1 MGLDFINNQ
10 VDIGV
15 RVEVPAEVFKHITDE
30 VYEAKILY
38 RTQLYNDVVRTF
50 CMNPYGFVVTE
61 NNNGLMTVNGHSY
74 AHKKSENTNFAIL
87 VSKQFTEP
95 FHEPIEYGKCIA
107 TLANMLG
114 GGFTSTP

>member
-1 MGLDFINNQ
+1 
-10 VDIGV
+10 
-15 RVEVPAEVFKHITDE
+15 
-30 VYEAKILY
+30 
-38 RTQLYNDVVRTF
+38 
-50 CMNPYGFVVTE
+50 MNPYGFVVTE

-95 FHEPIEYGKCIA
+95 FHEPIEYGKYIA

-114 GGFTSTP
+114 VLATCVTAVVRRQSAYEEG